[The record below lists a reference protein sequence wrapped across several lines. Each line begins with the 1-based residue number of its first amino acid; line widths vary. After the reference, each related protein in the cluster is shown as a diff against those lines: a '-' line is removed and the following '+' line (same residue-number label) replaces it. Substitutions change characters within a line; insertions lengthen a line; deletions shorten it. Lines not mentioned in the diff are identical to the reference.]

1 MQYGFVFDQS
11 RCMGCNACTVSCKD
25 WNQVKSG
32 LVRWRKH
39 VGHEKTN
46 EGYDVTTRTSIL
58 QNVENLV
65 MSFNHCDRPACV
77 KACSSNA
84 ISKDANTGIVS
95 IDREKCIGVLACITA
110 CPFGA
115 IGIADDYQEPEK
127 QGGWQISHPAQK
139 CNMCID
145 RVNDGQEPVC
155 VASCVGRAIHWG
167 PIDELKRDYPAA
179 VTINKNKFPY
189 AYQNDNEDTGPS
201 FLIIPRNPLNIIFKT
216 H

>member
-1 MQYGFVFDQS
+1 
-11 RCMGCNACTVSCKD
+11 
-25 WNQVKSG
+25 
-32 LVRWRKH
+32 
-39 VGHEKTN
+39 
-46 EGYDVTTRTSIL
+46 
-58 QNVENLV
+58 
-65 MSFNHCDRPACV
+65 
-77 KACSSNA
+77 
-84 ISKDANTGIVS
+84 
-95 IDREKCIGVLACITA
+95 
-110 CPFGA
+110 
-115 IGIADDYQEPEK
+115 
-127 QGGWQISHPAQK
+127 
-139 CNMCID
+139 MCID

>member
-11 RCMGCNACTVSCKD
+11 RCMGCNACTVACKD
-25 WNQVKSG
+25 WNQVKPG

-39 VGHEKTN
+39 KGHEKTN
-46 EGYDVTTRTSIL
+46 EGYDVISQTSAL
-58 QNVENLV
+58 ETVENLV
-65 MSFNHCDRPACV
+65 MSCNHCDRPACI

-84 ISKDANTGIVS
+84 ISKDVNTGIVS
-95 IDREKCIGVLACITA
+95 IDREKCIGVLACVSA

-115 IGIADDYQEPEK
+115 IGIADDHQEPEK
-127 QGGWQISHPAQK
+127 QGGWQIAHPAQK

-167 PIDELKRDYPAA
+167 PIDKLKRDYPNA
-179 VTINKNKFPY
+179 VSYK
-189 AYQNDNEDTGPS
+189 
-201 FLIIPRNPLNIIFKT
+201 LFK
-216 H
+216 